1 MLHNLNTMCLG
12 IPGEVLETY
21 ERNGLK
27 MARVRFG
34 GVTREVSL
42 AFTPEAQPGDY
53 VIVHV
58 GFALQVLNPQEAEEV
73 LNLFQELQDAAE
85 EAGP

>member
-1 MLHNLNTMCLG
+1 MCLG
-12 IPGEVLETY
+12 IPGEILETY
-21 ERNGLK
+21 ERDGLK

-42 AFTPEAQPGDY
+42 AFTPEARPGDY

-58 GFALQVLNPQEAEEV
+58 GFALQVLNPQEAQEV
-73 LNLFQELQDAAE
+73 LNLFQELQDAADE
-85 EAGP
+85 TPP

>member
-1 MLHNLNTMCLG
+1 MLHNLEAMCLG
-12 IPGEVLETY
+12 IPGEIVEVY
-21 ERNGLK
+21 ERDGLK

-58 GFALQVLNPQEAEEV
+58 GFALQVLDTQEA
-73 LNLFQELQDAAE
+73 QELLSLLREIE
-85 EAGP
+85 EAGSAES

>member
-1 MLHNLNTMCLG
+1 MCLG
-12 IPGEVLETY
+12 IPGEILDTY
-21 ERNGLK
+21 ERDGLK

-42 AFTPEAQPGDY
+42 AFTPEARPGDY

-58 GFALQVLNPQEAEEV
+58 GFALQVLNPQEAQEV
-73 LNLFQELQDAAE
+73 LNLFQELQDAADE
-85 EAGP
+85 TPP

>member
-1 MLHNLNTMCLG
+1 MCLG

-21 ERNGLK
+21 EKEGLK

-42 AFTPEAQPGDY
+42 AFTPEARPGDY

-58 GFALQVLNPQEAEEV
+58 GFALQVLDTREARELLQLLQDLQEAA
-73 LNLFQELQDAAE
+73 DDS
-85 EAGP
+85 P

>member
-1 MLHNLNTMCLG
+1 MCLG
-12 IPGEVLETY
+12 IPGEILETY
-21 ERNGLK
+21 EKDGLK

-58 GFALQVLNPQEAEEV
+58 GFALQVLNTQEA
-73 LNLFQELQDAAE
+73 QELLPLLE
-85 EAGP
+85 EIQEASDSAP